1 MPITPRKF
9 ALQPS
14 GRNVRLYL
22 LDVLRLGAAL
32 SVMFYHFVAS
42 GSADWSPQSKT
53 DLEPFSSV
61 VAYGAIG
68 VQFFFMVSGFVIL
81 MSLWGRSLAS
91 FTASRISRLFPA
103 YWAAVLLCS
112 FLFLIVAPGEFKDP
126 SFTQVAVN
134 LTMLQEGLG
143 VKNLDGAYWTLWVEL
158 VFYITVALFAMRSLT
173 ANRVL
178 FFAFMWP
185 LVGAMALAAKQ
196 EFLTAI
202 LIPRYAPFFALGMVV
217 YLVFS
222 EGSTILR
229 WLSIGFN
236 LVLGGYMTVEHFL
249 PTMERVTERDL
260 SSKVVWALLVAGVL
274 VLLVATVSPVSSW
287 GFAWMSV
294 AGALTY
300 PLYLVHEYWG
310 WWIIAGLGAS
320 IGPWA
325 TLAIAVGFVMM
336 LAWLVYR
343 FIEVPF
349 GKRFRRAIE
358 RGLAEKRS
366 TGACQASAAALATPR
381 S

>member
-1 MPITPRKF
+1 
-9 ALQPS
+9 
-14 GRNVRLYL
+14 
-22 LDVLRLGAAL
+22 
-32 SVMFYHFVAS
+32 MFYHFVAS
-42 GSADWSPQSKT
+42 RSAEWSAQSKT
-53 DLEPFSSV
+53 DLEPFSSL
-61 VAYGAIG
+61 VAYGALG

-103 YWAAVLLCS
+103 YWTAVLLCS
-112 FLFLIVAPGEFKDP
+112 FLFLMVAPGEFKSP

-143 VKNLDGAYWTLWVEL
+143 VKNLDGAYWTLWIEL
-158 VFYITVALFAMRSLT
+158 VFYVTVALFAVRSLN

-178 FFAFMWP
+178 FFAFIWP
-185 LVGAMALAAKQ
+185 LAGAMALSAKQ

-217 YLVFS
+217 YLIFA
-222 EGSTILR
+222 EGSTVLR
-229 WLSIGFN
+229 WLSIGVN

-260 SSKVVWALLVAGVL
+260 SSKVVWAVLVAGVL
-274 VLLVATVSPVSSW
+274 VLLMATISPVSSW

-310 WWIIAGLGAS
+310 WWIIGKLDGSVA
-320 IGPWA
+320 PWA
-325 TLAIAVGFVMM
+325 TLAIAVGFVTI
-336 LAWLVYR
+336 LAWVVYR
-343 FIEVPF
+343 FIEKPL
-349 GKRFRRAIE
+349 GKPFRRAIE
-358 RGLAEKRS
+358 RGLANKR
-366 TGACQASAAALATPR
+366 TAEAGQASATTLAGPR
-381 S
+381 P